1 LEGKKEVKEG
11 KSEQMRQK
19 KITEIHSNYIQNKE
33 RHEKVIAKRKRGLY
47 RRLTGAFIVFSFFA
61 FLIITGIAEQLS
73 LLNEKQME
81 QKELTEEYKALL
93 EEKAQL
99 KDEVNKLKDEEY
111 IGEIARRD
119 FFMSK
124 PGETIFKLP
133 E

>member
-1 LEGKKEVKEG
+1 LERKKEVKEG
-11 KSEQMRQK
+11 KRENMGQK
-19 KITEIHSNYIQNKE
+19 KITEIHSQYIQNKE
-33 RHEKVIAKRKRGLY
+33 RHEKVIAKRRRGLY

-61 FLIITGIAEQLS
+61 FLIVTGIVEQLS
-73 LLNEKQME
+73 LLNEKQSE
-81 QKELTEEYKALL
+81 QKEIKEQYKALL

-99 KDEVNKLKDEEY
+99 KDEVNKLNDKEY

>member
-1 LEGKKEVKEG
+1 LERKKEVKEG
-11 KSEQMRQK
+11 NSEQMRQK
-19 KITEIHSNYIQNKE
+19 KITEIHSQYIQNKE
-33 RHEKVIAKRKRGLY
+33 RHEMVIAKRKRGLY

-61 FLIITGIAEQLS
+61 FFIITGIAEQLS
-73 LLNEKQME
+73 LLNEKQVE
-81 QKELTEEYKALL
+81 KEELQGEYKALL
-93 EEKAQL
+93 EEKSQL
-99 KDEVNKLKDEEY
+99 KEEVNKLKDVEY